1 MALKIHNTL
10 TRRKEDF
17 KPFEEN
23 HVKMYVCGPN
33 LYGPAHI
40 GHALSYIIFD
50 TFKRYLKFRGYQV
63 HHVQN
68 FTDIEDKIIEEAG
81 AQNTTIQALSE
92 KYIRRFL
99 EEMAALNVQ
108 PADVYPRATG
118 AIPTIIEM
126 TRGLIDKGYAY
137 VIDGDVYFR
146 VRADEEYGKL
156 SHRPLDEMRAG
167 ARVAVDERKEDPLD
181 FALWKSSKPGEPSWE
196 SPWGP
201 GRPGWHIECSAMNLE
216 FQGPQI
222 DVHGGG
228 YDVIFPHHENEIAQS
243 ESFTG
248 KAPFVKYWVHNA
260 LLHLPDRDKMTR
272 HLGGLVEIPEALARH
287 SADAIRAFILNTHY
301 RSPLTWTDEGVEAME
316 RGLDRMRAAVNAG
329 PASTAPS
336 TNGGGEQARLAELA
350 NETRSRF
357 TAAMDDDLNTPMAL
371 GVLFDLARDINRA
384 RAEGASGPGLAGAQ
398 STLRELA
405 GIFGLTLEE
414 PKQAV
419 SAADTA
425 AIEALVEKRNEL
437 RRSKKFSEAD
447 RVRADL
453 TAMGVTLEDTP
464 QGTIWK
470 KVK

>member
-1 MALKIHNTL
+1 T
-10 TRRKEDF
+10 
-17 KPFEEN
+17 
-23 HVKMYVCGPN
+23 
-33 LYGPAHI
+33 
-40 GHALSYIIFD
+40 
-50 TFKRYLKFRGYQV
+50 
-63 HHVQN
+63 
-68 FTDIEDKIIEEAG
+68 IE
-81 AQNTTIQALSE
+81 ALSE
-92 KYIRRFL
+92 KYIKRFL
-99 EEMAALNVQ
+99 EEMGALNIQ
-108 PADVYPRATG
+108 PADDYPRATG
-118 AIPTIIEM
+118 SIPTIVEM

-146 VRADEEYGKL
+146 VRSDEDYGKL
-156 SHRPLDEMRAG
+156 SHRSLDEMRAG

-181 FALWKSSKPGEPSWE
+181 FALWKASKPGEPAWD

-248 KAPFVKYWVHNA
+248 RSPFVKYWVHNA
-260 LLHLPDRDKMTR
+260 LLHLPEKDKMTR
-272 HLGGLVEIPEALARH
+272 HEGGLVEIPQALERH
-287 SADAIRAFILNTHY
+287 TADAIRAFVLNTHY

-316 RGLDRMRAAVNAG
+316 RGLDRMRAAVKGAPAG
-329 PASTAPS
+329 PSPS
-336 TNGGGEQARLAELA
+336 ADGEDAAGQLGTLAA
-350 NETRSRF
+350 ETRSRF
-357 TAAMDDDLNTPMAL
+357 IAAMDDDLNTPMAL
-371 GVLFDLARDINRA
+371 GVLFDLAREINRA
-384 RAEGASGPGLAGAQ
+384 RAEGASGAALAQAQ

-405 GIFGLTLEE
+405 GIFGLTLQE
-414 PKQAV
+414 PKQVV
-419 SAADTA
+419 SEADTV

-437 RRSKKFSEAD
+437 RRAKKFAEAD

-464 QGTIWK
+464 QGTLWK